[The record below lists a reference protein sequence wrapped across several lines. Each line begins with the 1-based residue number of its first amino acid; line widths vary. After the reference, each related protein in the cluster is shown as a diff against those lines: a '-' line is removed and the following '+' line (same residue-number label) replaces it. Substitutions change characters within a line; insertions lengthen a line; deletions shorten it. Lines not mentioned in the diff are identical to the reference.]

1 MPIYKNYMKRIG
13 FLVDSIFSY
22 GGVQRVTAVIAKAL
36 SSDYHITIITLD
48 SPTKKDT
55 SFYDLGESDI
65 NYRFFNYPSVP
76 LWKDFCCKV
85 YSFLYRKI
93 LPQFYLTSNLYN
105 HSSFPSENRN
115 ALVSVLKKDNYDIII
130 GVHAPLAVRLS
141 MCRAQLPNIKL
152 IGWIHNSFEALFG
165 PDSLYIGPELRRNYE
180 WQLQKLD
187 KTVVLCQY
195 DARQYSFPTIVIY
208 NPLTLKPGNI
218 SEGKSNVFLAVGR
231 FSPLHKGFD
240 LLIEAFHLFSINNK
254 DWNIII
260 VGEGQE
266 KESYLSLIQ
275 KYGLT
280 NRIFIRPFT
289 NNIQEYYSLA
299 SVYVLSSRWEGM
311 PLVLMEAMSH
321 GLPVISSDLPV
332 CREVLGDFGLYFKN
346 GDVNLLA
353 KRLDDAIHLDW
364 KLKSNQAI
372 EIAGRYRLDKIKD
385 QWIEVLE

>member
-1 MPIYKNYMKRIG
+1 MKRIG

-36 SSDYHITIITLD
+36 SSDYHITIITLE

-55 SFYDLGESDI
+55 SFYNLGGSNI
-65 NYRFFNYPSVP
+65 NYRFLKYPSVP
-76 LWKDFCCKV
+76 LWKDFCCKT

-93 LPQFYLTSNLYN
+93 LHQTRFTSNLYN
-105 HSSFPSENRN
+105 HSSFPSQNRN
-115 ALVSVLKKDNYDIII
+115 ALVNVLKNDNYDVVI

-141 MCRAQLPNIKL
+141 MCRTQLPNMKL
-152 IGWIHNSFEALFG
+152 IGWIHNSYEALFG
-165 PDSLYIGPELRRNYE
+165 PDSLYIGPELKKHYE

-187 KTVVLCQY
+187 KTIVLCQY
-195 DARQYSFPTIVIY
+195 DAKQYSFTPTVIY
-208 NPLTLKPGNI
+208 NPLTLKPGSI
-218 SEGKSNVFLAVGR
+218 SDGKSNVFLAVGR

-240 LLIEAFHLFSINNK
+240 LLIEAFHIFSRNNK
-254 DWNIII
+254 DWNLII

-266 KESYLSLIQ
+266 KKSYLSLIQ
-275 KYGLT
+275 KYELT
-280 NRIFIRPFT
+280 NRIFIHSFT
-289 NNIQEYYSLA
+289 NNIQNYYSQA

-321 GLPVISSDLPV
+321 GLPVVSSDLPV

-353 KRLDDAIHLDW
+353 KRLNDAVQIDW

-372 EIAGRYRLDKIKD
+372 EIAGRYRLETIVDK
-385 QWIEVLE
+385 WIEVLEK